1 MARGLRIATYN
12 LHGYNM
18 GLGCLSDLCDRNDI
32 VAVQEHWLPKNKLH
46 QLSTVNSNFAA
57 YGISSMN
64 EATEEK
70 IIRGRPFGGVG
81 FFLWRK
87 DLANRIKILHSGVAG
102 LVLLCQ

>member
-81 FFLWRK
+81 FCGG
-87 DLANRIKILHSGVAG
+87 KISLTELKFYILG
-102 LVLLCQ
+102 LLVVVLLCQ